1 MPKHVPKKYCSI
13 LTFIEHHN
21 RDLYDA
27 IHDLCNLM
35 GAFHQRHDKPI
46 TFIMPP
52 KNSKYCKN
60 IINLTYGDNPI
71 EAIELIKP
79 LILNGLFISPED
91 FTVGQ
96 EISHKGSKTD
106 KHIVESVGSKKVKLD
121 NGLIF
126 VKNENFISLYIPQKI
141 SVLTMD
147 SYEEQSVYGGAPAE
161 IKENQEMFIRK
172 RDLFNHMFDKTT
184 SRMTLGS
191 QASALMGDDG
201 CPFVRIAV
209 SFWEF
214 AQDKGLPCGIH
225 PNPMSIV
232 PVLAMYVDNDM
243 YKEWLNASDGNLK
256 YTYQKYLELMSAN
269 STKSNQVEESF
280 IVGIAEKIKTNTIG
294 ILDDVQKMYEGDTLK
309 MAFDECCFVMNGL
322 ADAVNTKD
330 FNKFNALRGVI
341 KKYTTSGTS
350 STPIILSDIVMRDA
364 PPAVVARVYEFVKS
378 DSFMHPSDAGTRTV
392 IDKDTTRKPPSLKP
406 GEYITYNKLIRSVCG
421 SPSSKK

>member
-13 LTFIEHHN
+13 LTFVEYHN

-35 GAFHQRHDKPI
+35 GAFHQRHDKPL

-52 KNSKYCKN
+52 KKSKYSEK
-60 IINLTYGDNPI
+60 IIKLTYGDDPLK
-71 EAIELIKP
+71 AIELIKP
-79 LILNGLFISPED
+79 LILNGLFISPND

-96 EISHKGSKTD
+96 KISHKGSKTD
-106 KHIVESVGSKKVKLD
+106 NHIVESVSSKKVKLN

-126 VKNENFISLYIPQKI
+126 VKNENFLPLYIPQKI

-161 IKENQEMFIRK
+161 ISENQRMFINK
-172 RDLFNHMFDKTT
+172 KDLFNHMFDKAT

-191 QASALMGDDG
+191 QAAALMGDDG

-209 SFWEF
+209 SFWNF
-214 AQDKGLPCGIH
+214 AKDKGLPCGIH

-232 PVLAMYVDNDM
+232 PVLAMYVEDDM
-243 YKEWLNASDGNLK
+243 YKEWLNASDGDLK
-256 YTYQKYLELMSAN
+256 YTYENYLKLMSSSN
-269 STKSNQVEESF
+269 SNINNVEESF
-280 IVGIAEKIKTNTIG
+280 IADIAEKIKTDTIG
-294 ILDDVQKMYEGDTLK
+294 ILDDVRKMYNSDTLK

-341 KKYTTSGTS
+341 KKYTTNGTS

-378 DSFMHPSDAGTRTV
+378 DSFMYPSNPGTRKG

-406 GEYITYNKLIRSVCG
+406 GEYITYNKLIRSVCDR
-421 SPSSKK
+421 PSSKK

>member
-52 KNSKYCKN
+52 KNSKYCKK
-60 IINLTYGDNPI
+60 IINLTYGENPI

-79 LILNGLFISPED
+79 LILNGLFTEPAD
-91 FTVGQ
+91 FKVG
-96 EISHKGSKTD
+96 EKISHKGSKTD
-106 KHIVESVGSKKVKLD
+106 KHTVESVSSKKVKLD

-126 VKNENFISLYIPQKI
+126 VKNENFIPLYIPQKI

-147 SYEEQSVYGGAPAE
+147 SYDEERVYGGAPNE
-161 IKENQEMFIRK
+161 IRENQEMFISK
-172 RDLFNHMFDKTT
+172 RNLFNHMFDKAT

-191 QASALMGDDG
+191 QALALTGDDG
-201 CPFVRIAV
+201 CPFVQIAV

-214 AQDKGLPCGIH
+214 AKDKGLPCDIH

-232 PVLAMYVDNDM
+232 PVLAMYVDDKM

-256 YTYQKYLELMSAN
+256 YTYKKYLELVSASKTN
-269 STKSNQVEESF
+269 RNKVEESF
-280 IVGIAEKIKTNTIG
+280 IVDIAGKIKNDTIG
-294 ILDDVQKMYEGDTLK
+294 ILGDIRKMYGDNTLK
-309 MAFDECCFVMNGL
+309 MAFDECCFIMNGL
-322 ADAVNTKD
+322 ADAINTKD

-341 KKYTTSGTS
+341 KKYTTNGAS
-350 STPIILSDIVMRDA
+350 STPIILSDVVMRDA

-378 DSFMHPSDAGTRTV
+378 DSFMHPSEPGTRKT
-392 IDKDTTRKPPSLKP
+392 IDKNTTRRPPSMMTN
-406 GEYITYNKLIRSVCG
+406 EYITYNELIKFSCG
-421 SPSSKK
+421 TSSSKK